1 MMQPLPQR
9 VKFQLAAAVIWYV
22 PIAVMWFAVAG
33 WFWSPVIPVQGEGAP
48 HVVLHQSI
56 AAQTWREW
64 LASAALFVT
73 GQVIA
78 MLVKAW
84 SASARRTV
92 ALSRFLDVPFFGGHA
107 FAAVLCVRACS
118 NVWSDRASAFS
129 AAVAASDGGADLAQ
143 HDGGDGVWQN
153 TTKRAGNL
161 ALVNLNLAADSADVN
176 NVYSFVCL
184 FVGLV
189 AGAINALHYLRREES
204 VLAFPTVPR
213 ERYLRIA
220 RRWKPSI
227 LGAVT
232 QAAWLCVVCFL
243 CISSLVAVI
252 AVYCDVAAGA
262 GLLPTIARE
271 LASLASITFRP
282 TGCAGSAANAS
293 AAAGAQ
299 ECAADVAAQ
308 SSVHGRS
315 ALSLIVFGL
324 APRLIALVLPIGVT
338 IAAAFRMGAGFV
350 EVFLTSPLP
359 EVQHYN
365 REGVSAADDDED
377 LPALIDALR
386 IAVPHSA
393 EADMKAFD
401 AHSGASAAAASGF
414 SGALRGSMR
423 RSVARW
429 EAEVTHHERR
439 FQSAAQSQLVERS
452 PDVTPPAAGSF
463 RKRSRHLEWSLDVS
477 RAQALLSLR
486 DAALHRVGLRDAI
499 YSDLATWLVIARAC
513 TAVIDAM
520 TLQVRRACVCCGSTF
535 FCGDRS
541 VPSHSHLPP
550 LLSISAQLHLAV
562 KARDARPVPEM
573 LRQPGASRGGGD
585 VGLNFRPG
593 AAGGTSA
600 INSTTS
606 VRVVT
611 GSGVV
616 QRFLERRCQPCFSFD
631 PALRFLRLR
640 LRPKR
645 IRSLEEEPGTF
656 FCLGDC
662 RVQAHVNSALFK
674 IQTLF
679 ADAQAVMWAAD
690 VVSTLA
696 ARATVEERHGAVHVA
711 VPAVL
716 ISLVGAIVAVEKFQN
731 LVRAAS
737 SPARGGGVTSE
748 AAARALF
755 GSVAMAE
762 KHHNEK
768 HLLSGHALEV
778 HDALTRAT
786 CVFCCSWWWW
796 WSLVSLQLPRHAV
809 PHLHAHPCSLSLS
822 LSLSLLSLSLPLSL
836 SSLSLP
842 PRTCSY

>member
-1 MMQPLPQR
+1 MIDRVNREKMQPTPTMMQPLPQR

-535 FCGDRS
+535 FLRRSIRPFSLSPPPSPLHFRTAAPRCESSRRAPRAGDAAPAGRKPWRRRCRS
-541 VPSHSHLPP
+541 QLSPRRGRRHERNQLHNERARRHGKRCRAALPGAALP
-550 LLSISAQLHLAV
+550 TVLLLRSRAALPAAPAPTQADSLARRRARNILLSRRLPRAG
-562 KARDARPVPEM
+562 ARQQRVVQDPDA
-573 LRQPGASRGGGD
+573 LRGCAGGD
-585 VGLNFRPG
+585 VGGGRREHARG
-593 AAGGTSA
+593 ARDGRGAPRRSP
-600 INSTTS
+600 
-606 VRVVT
+606 
-611 GSGVV
+611 
-616 QRFLERRCQPCFSFD
+616 RRCSRRAHLSRRCYCCGGEVSKSRPRSEQSRPRRRRYLRSRRACAFWLGCDGREASQRE
-631 PALRFLRLR
+631 ALAEW
-640 LRPKR
+640 P
-645 IRSLEEEPGTF
+645 
-656 FCLGDC
+656 
-662 RVQAHVNSALFK
+662 
-674 IQTLF
+674 
-679 ADAQAVMWAAD
+679 
-690 VVSTLA
+690 
-696 ARATVEERHGAVHVA
+696 RA
-711 VPAVL
+711 
-716 ISLVGAIVAVEKFQN
+716 
-731 LVRAAS
+731 
-737 SPARGGGVTSE
+737 
-748 AAARALF
+748 
-755 GSVAMAE
+755 
-762 KHHNEK
+762 
-768 HLLSGHALEV
+768 
-778 HDALTRAT
+778 
-786 CVFCCSWWWW
+786 
-796 WSLVSLQLPRHAV
+796 
-809 PHLHAHPCSLSLS
+809 
-822 LSLSLLSLSLPLSL
+822 
-836 SSLSLP
+836 
-842 PRTCSY
+842 